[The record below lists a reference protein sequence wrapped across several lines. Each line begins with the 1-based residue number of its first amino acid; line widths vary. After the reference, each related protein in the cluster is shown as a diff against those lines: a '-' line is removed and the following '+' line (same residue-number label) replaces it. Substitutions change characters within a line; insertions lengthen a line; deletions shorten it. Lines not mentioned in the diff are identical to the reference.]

1 MIYVTGERLQ
11 PHHARVASFD
21 TRWRGLDPD
30 QVRAYLNQ
38 VADEL
43 ERLHRELTTAN
54 TEAERIR
61 QALRQWQSRH
71 TGCRHTNPGLP
82 NSRWQR

>member
-1 MIYVTGERLQ
+1 MIYVTGVRPQ
-11 PHHARVASFD
+11 AHHIRAAAFD
-21 TRWRGLDPD
+21 TRWRGLDPN
-30 QVRAYLNQ
+30 QVNDYLNRI
-38 VADEL
+38 ADEL

-71 TGCRHTNPGLP
+71 TGCRHTDPGSP

>member
-1 MIYVTGERLQ
+1 MIYLTGERLH
-11 PHHARVASFD
+11 PHHARAADFD
-21 TRWRGLDPD
+21 TRWRGLDPA
-30 QVRAYLNQ
+30 QVHDYLNR

-71 TGCRHTNPGLP
+71 TGCRHADRGSP

>member
-1 MIYVTGERLQ
+1 MIYTTGERLR
-11 PHHARVASFD
+11 PYHLRAAAFD
-21 TRWRGLDPD
+21 TRWRGLDPE
-30 QVRAYLNQ
+30 QVHDFLNR

-43 ERLHRELTTAN
+43 DRLHSERATAN

-71 TGCRHTNPGLP
+71 TDCRHTVPGSP
-82 NSRWQR
+82 NSRWPR

>member
-1 MIYVTGERLQ
+1 MIYLSRERPLPQ
-11 PHHARVASFD
+11 HSRAATFE

-30 QVRAYLNQ
+30 QVYAYLNRL
-38 VADEL
+38 ADEL

-61 QALRQWQSRH
+61 QALRQWHSRQAAH
-71 TGCRHTNPGLP
+71 HHYGRG
-82 NSRWQR
+82 SR

>member
-1 MIYVTGERLQ
+1 MIYLTGERLH
-11 PHHARVASFD
+11 PHDLRSAVFD

-30 QVRAYLNQ
+30 QVLDYLHR

-54 TEAERIR
+54 TEAERTR
-61 QALRQWQSRH
+61 QALRQWQSRYGSCQH
-71 TGCRHTNPGLP
+71 AR
-82 NSRWQR
+82 NSRWPR

>member
-1 MIYVTGERLQ
+1 MIYVTGERLH
-11 PHHARVASFD
+11 PHHARVATFD
-21 TRWRGLDPD
+21 ARWRGLDPD
-30 QVRAYLNQ
+30 QVHDYLNR

-71 TGCRHTNPGLP
+71 TGCRHADQGSP